1 VRRIRGGKTRMI
13 ATDDGF
19 LPLLAREVRAHPERV
34 FVRYEGTAVTF
45 ADIDCI
51 SSALAAWMRQ
61 RGLAPGDR
69 VALMMRNSPLAF
81 ALLFALAKAR
91 AVWVPINVQSRG
103 ENLGYIFDHSA
114 PRLIIADASLVAT
127 IETSGAK
134 LDGIQVVTTDALQA
148 IADAPGQTQWNEAAP
163 AADETYAV
171 MYTSGT
177 TGRPKGVLVSH
188 RMLRLSGEA
197 VALVSAVKSGDVM
210 IMWEPLYHIGGAQM
224 IVLPLIRDVTLAMV
238 EQFSAS
244 RFWQQVK
251 HYGASHIHFLGGI
264 LQILLK
270 QPPSALDRQHGA
282 RIAWGGGCPRE
293 IWRPFEE
300 RFGVQIRECYG
311 MTECSSITTLNDN
324 GTLGAVGKPAPW
336 FSVTLIDTAGRP
348 VATGE
353 RGEIIVRT
361 TLPGAMTRGYLQNP
375 EATSRALR
383 DGAFHTGDL
392 GSFDADGNM
401 YFHGRMT
408 DSVRVRGENVT
419 AMEVE
424 QIAAKHPAVEDCA
437 MVGVASD
444 IGEQDIKLFV
454 KRRAGAALEAPELSA
469 WLATRLAPYQN
480 PRYIVMVDEFERTA
494 SQRIMKHKLA
504 EQAVP
509 VWDRAARR

>member
-1 VRRIRGGKTRMI
+1 MI
-13 ATDDGF
+13 STDDGF
-19 LPLLAREVRAHPERV
+19 LPLLAREVRAHPDRV
-34 FVRYEGTAVTF
+34 FVRYEGAAITF
-45 ADIDCI
+45 RDIDRM
-51 SSALAAWMRQ
+51 SAALAAWLRS

-81 ALLFALAKAR
+81 ALLFALAKAH

-114 PRLIIADASLVAT
+114 PKLIIADAPLVAT
-127 IETSGAK
+127 IEASGAR
-134 LDGIQVVTTDALQA
+134 LDGVAVVVTDAVQA
-148 IADAPGQTQWNEAAP
+148 IANAPGEAQWNEPPP
-163 AADETYAV
+163 AAADTYAV

-188 RMLRLSGEA
+188 RMLRLAGEA
-197 VALVSAVKSGDVM
+197 VALVSAATSGDVM

-224 IVLPLIRDVTLAMV
+224 IVLPLIRHVTLAMV
-238 EQFSAS
+238 EHFSAS

-251 HYGASHIHFLGGI
+251 QYGASHLHFLGGI

-270 QPPSALDRQHGA
+270 QPPSVLDRQHGA

-311 MTECSSITTLNDN
+311 MTECSSITTYNDN

-336 FSVTLIDTAGRP
+336 FSVTLIDPAGQP

-361 TLPGAMTRGYLQNP
+361 ALPGALTRGYLQNP
-375 EATSRALR
+375 EATARALR

-424 QIAAKHPAVEDCA
+424 QVVAKHPAVEDCA
-437 MVGVASD
+437 MIGVASD
-444 IGEQDIKLFV
+444 VGEQDIKLFV
-454 KRRAGAALEAPELSA
+454 KRRAGAALEAAELSA
-469 WLATRLAPYQN
+469 WLGERLAPYQN
-480 PRYIVMVDEFERTA
+480 PRYIVMVDAFERTA
-494 SQRIMKHKLA
+494 SQRIMKHRLA
-504 EQAVP
+504 EHAAA
-509 VWDRAARR
+509 VWDRMAPRT